1 MTTYEIERLLRRPAP
16 DEPAILPALILPSAA
31 VGFGGVRIRP
41 RAAGERT
48 GFVSPRLLFA
58 VLALVAAMVSAIASG
73 AVRLDRLPNPFDSTS
88 GFGARGLT
96 IDYPDDWQVVA
107 AMSPFNDQGGWTTLI
122 LSNKGVEGCTA
133 DEVGTETMPVPVQS
147 GDVWVTPD
155 DDQTGAIYGQEDRIF
170 ACVVDA
176 PMAPGEIRLVLTKGF
191 AQRIGVG
198 PIEPFDPTDWFGP
211 DAQPGADVGYAPS
224 EDDGWDH
231 RIDGMP
237 AKLVVETTSIVP
249 GADEVRTWGIYPP
262 DGYSDLWFVRA
273 TLRGPDLEGLRAA
286 ADAIALSVRFDTHPA
301 PLDESTRDVALGRAI
316 DRLDRETRMW
326 RGSDLYGCFPRT
338 PGAAEAMIDDLLHHY
353 GPDGRIA
360 EPVPVTCTTTVE
372 RTLLEQ
378 WVATLVVTW
387 EAGEGYAAGQWGS
400 YVSFDANGDPAG
412 SAGSLEVP
420 DGFAYPGRIGE
431 LPPPLDGPFEI
442 PIGSIVEVL
451 PPGILPTEGP
461 IQAIFADPH
470 PTIGD
475 HVAFDAQPGRRYGV
489 VDGPI
494 AHAGVA
500 WYLVQSRPGTSYF
513 SEYLWLPSSDGVRPL
528 VRVVDPACPEGDPN
542 VVDILRLQ
550 PLEAVACFGDRE
562 LRLDPAMAQ
571 LVEDEGSNMDEVG
584 GTPEWLARYTAWRLY
599 GAGGPEGL
607 DGGLAIA
614 ISPAL
619 GETIPTGTW
628 LIIRGHFDDAAAGSC
643 QRSYPAQWNLPPEP
657 RQRTLAECRALFVV
671 TGVESRSAP

>member
-1 MTTYEIERLLRRPAP
+1 MTTYEIERLLRNPAP

-31 VGFGGVRIRP
+31 AGFGGVRIRP
-41 RAAGERT
+41 RLAGVRT

-58 VLALVAAMVSAIASG
+58 VLALVAAMVSAIATG
-73 AVRLDRLPNPFDSTS
+73 AIRLDRLPNPFDSTS

-122 LSNKGVEGCTA
+122 LSNKGVAGCA
-133 DEVGTETMPVPVQS
+133 PEEVGIETPPVPVQS
-147 GDVWVTPD
+147 GDVWVAPD

-170 ACVVDA
+170 ACVVEA

-211 DAQPGADVGYAPS
+211 DAQPGDGAGYAPS
-224 EDDGWDH
+224 DDDGWGH

-262 DGYSDLWFVRA
+262 DGYSELWFVRA

-316 DRLDRETRMW
+316 DSLDRETRLW

-338 PGAAEAMIDDLLHHY
+338 PGAAEAMIDDLLHDY

-372 RTLLEQ
+372 RNLLEQ
-378 WVATLVVTW
+378 WVATLMITW
-387 EAGEGYAAGQWGS
+387 EAGEGYAAGRWGS
-400 YVSFDANGDPAG
+400 YISFDANGGPAG
-412 SAGSLEVP
+412 SAGSLETP

-431 LPPPLDGPFEI
+431 LPAPLDGPLEI
-442 PIGSIVEVL
+442 PIGSLVEVL
-451 PPGILPTEGP
+451 PPGIQTEGP
-461 IQAIFADPH
+461 IQAYYANPNE
-470 PTIGD
+470 TIGD
-475 HVAFDAQPGRRYGV
+475 RIASDAQPGIRYGV
-489 VDGPI
+489 LGGPI
-494 AHAGVA
+494 SHAGYE
-500 WYLVQSRPGTSYF
+500 WYLVESQHGTSYPP
-513 SEYLWLPSSDGVRPL
+513 ELIWIPSTDGIRPL
-528 VRVVDPACPEGDPN
+528 VRVVDATCPEGHPS
-542 VVDILRLQ
+542 VVELLAMQ
-550 PLEAVACFGDRE
+550 PLERLACFGGDE
-562 LRLDPAMAQ
+562 VVLDPAIAE
-571 LVEDEGSNMDEVG
+571 LAADDGNVSEID
-584 GTPEWLARYTAWRLY
+584 GTPDWLARFSLWRLF
-599 GAGGPEGL
+599 GAGGPDGL
-607 DGGLAIA
+607 DGSLPIAIA
-614 ISPAL
+614 PSL
-619 GETIPTGTW
+619 GDAIPTGTW
-628 LIIRGHFDDAAAGSC
+628 LSVRGHFDDPAAAGC
-643 QRSYPAQWNLPPEP
+643 QRTYPAEWGLPSEP
-657 RQRTLAECRALFVV
+657 HAVQVLQCRELFVV
-671 TGVESRSAP
+671 TGIEPRSAP